1 VRAAPPPLGRGA
13 DRPTH
18 ACRAQAPGSA
28 SQRGNVSFKHGVRTT
43 GPAELVAGAGLRQID
58 AHKRGRAGA
67 MAAAA
72 AASPM
77 RRGHRGGGGGGGS
90 GRRRRRQPVR
100 LLAELATQRVELRLL
115 QRVALPIAPAASATA
130 ATAGA
135 QRTHPIH
142 PIHPTKTNAPPNS
155 STRPPATRPPST
167 KSENIAAGQ
176 HRGSPLSALDVLRL
190 LNIEA
195 KTSTRALAC
204 ARTRAVAAAVV
215 AAAPPCV
222 RTARRVY

>member
-90 GRRRRRQPVR
+90 GRRRRRRRRQ
-100 LLAELATQRVELRLL
+100 Q
-115 QRVALPIAPAASATA
+115 QQCGGAAAA
-130 ATAGA
+130 ATVARRGGAGMTIGRA
-135 QRTHPIH
+135 R
-142 PIHPTKTNAPPNS
+142 PNCHRPYS
-155 STRPPATRPPST
+155 RPPQTT
-167 KSENIAAGQ
+167 
-176 HRGSPLSALDVLRL
+176 SPRT
-190 LNIEA
+190 
-195 KTSTRALAC
+195 TST
-204 ARTRAVAAAVV
+204 AVGSDGSGHSRRPRLPVESANNQ
-215 AAAPPCV
+215 PPQW
-222 RTARRVY
+222 